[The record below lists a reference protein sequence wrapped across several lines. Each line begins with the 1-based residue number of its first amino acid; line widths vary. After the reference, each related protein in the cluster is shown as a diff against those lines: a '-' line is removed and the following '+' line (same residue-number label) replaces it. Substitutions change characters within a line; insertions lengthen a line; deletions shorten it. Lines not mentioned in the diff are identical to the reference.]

1 MRGAR
6 RTVGDDAAA
15 PSRINVRTHEQTRAE
30 GLPGWLCPP
39 LPQPTNSSLQG
50 NMRACSCAKCSGGTP
65 NGISYVP
72 ERTWFKHRCAT
83 RGLPPRSRAAVA
95 SSAAPPVGPSLP
107 DASLDSPAPDP
118 LPASSPS
125 TSSTDGDDSDS
136 SVADE
141 QPPDGAIPASPAQ
154 ELHAPGPNGVRIPS
168 QVFKE
173 NIDDVVLYTFVVQ
186 HCRSCEG
193 TEDYLR

>member
-1 MRGAR
+1 
-6 RTVGDDAAA
+6 
-15 PSRINVRTHEQTRAE
+15 
-30 GLPGWLCPP
+30 
-39 LPQPTNSSLQG
+39 
-50 NMRACSCAKCSGGTP
+50 MRACSCAKCSGGTP